1 MLTMNPRNRRRTI
14 AVVASAFAAIML
26 TVTAIAGCSD
36 GETQREGDTLSSPLT
51 PAPELKGAS
60 AWLNTTKPLTLDD
73 LRGQV
78 VLLDFWTYC
87 CINCLHVLPDLKY
100 LEHKYRDEPF
110 VVVGIHSG
118 KFDEEK
124 DAGNIRQAILR
135 HNIDHPVAVDNDYE
149 IWNAFGVQAWPTIIL
164 IDPQGRIAGA
174 VTGEGHRDT
183 LDRTIH
189 RLLEQHR
196 KMGTLAEPMRFRTER
211 TSFESAFLEFPGKLL
226 ADAAGQRL
234 FISDTN
240 HHRIVVADLDG
251 LVQLVIGDGSA
262 GFTDG
267 EFETT
272 QFHQPQGLAL
282 SPDRQTLFVAD
293 TENHAVRTVDLV
305 NGVVSTLA
313 GTGKLNYDRNPKGPA
328 RSTGLNS
335 PWDLSLVEG
344 RLYLAMAGAHELWV
358 IDLQSA
364 QLSLFAGTGR
374 EAGFD
379 GPNRRATFAQ
389 PSGLTSDGKHLYVA
403 DSEISSIRTVELGP
417 TGRTTTLAGSG
428 GLFKFGDTDGVGK
441 AARFQ
446 HPLGVA
452 IDGTDLYV
460 ADTFNHRIRRVNVR
474 TGQVTTWLGP
484 DLTDVESGSQITL
497 DEPGGLSIAGGTLY
511 IADTNNHRIVAVELS
526 SKVAR
531 VVNVRLAQRHNA
543 NLKKPAGDEP

>member
-1 MLTMNPRNRRRTI
+1 
-14 AVVASAFAAIML
+14 
-26 TVTAIAGCSD
+26 
-36 GETQREGDTLSSPLT
+36 
-51 PAPELKGAS
+51 
-60 AWLNTTKPLTLDD
+60 
-73 LRGQV
+73 
-78 VLLDFWTYC
+78 
-87 CINCLHVLPDLKY
+87 
-100 LEHKYRDEPF
+100 
-110 VVVGIHSG
+110 
-118 KFDEEK
+118 KFDEEEG
-124 DAGNIRQAILR
+124 AGNSRQAILR
-135 HNIDHPVAVDNDYE
+135 HNIDHPGAVDNDYE

-174 VTGEGHRDT
+174 LTGEGHRDT

-189 RLLEQHR
+189 TLLEQHR
-196 KMGTLAEPMRFRTER
+196 KMGTLAEPMRFRAER
-211 TSFESAFLEFPGKLL
+211 TSFVSAFLEFPGKLL
-226 ADAAGQRL
+226 ADAAGRRL

-240 HHRIVVADLDG
+240 HHRIVVTDLDG
-251 LVQLVIGDGSA
+251 LVQLVIGDGNA

-267 EFETT
+267 EFETA

-313 GTGKLNYDRNPKGPA
+313 GTGKPNYDRNPKGPA

-452 IDGTDLYV
+452 IDGTNLYV
-460 ADTFNHRIRRVNVR
+460 ADTFNHRIRRVDVR

-511 IADTNNHRIVAVELS
+511 IADTNNHRIVAVDLS
-526 SKVAR
+526 SKEAR
-531 VVNVRLAQRHNA
+531 VVNVRLAQRHNVS
-543 NLKKPAGDEP
+543 LKKPAGDEP